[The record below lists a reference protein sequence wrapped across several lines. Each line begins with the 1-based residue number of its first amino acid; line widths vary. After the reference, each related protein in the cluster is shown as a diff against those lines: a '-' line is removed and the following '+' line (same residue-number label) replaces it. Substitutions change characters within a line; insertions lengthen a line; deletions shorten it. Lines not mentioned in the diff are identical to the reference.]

1 MGARMDI
8 NLKVTETSIGGESNK
23 ADAAA
28 AAAEQKQLYN
38 KHKTTATST
47 DLNYSL
53 SDLIAI
59 VSEEEKHFLENNEPK
74 HLDKRVALNGA

>member
-1 MGARMDI
+1 MGARMEI

-28 AAAEQKQLYN
+28 VAEQKQLYN

-53 SDLIAI
+53 SDLIASI
-59 VSEEEKHFLENNEPK
+59 SKV
-74 HLDKRVALNGA
+74 